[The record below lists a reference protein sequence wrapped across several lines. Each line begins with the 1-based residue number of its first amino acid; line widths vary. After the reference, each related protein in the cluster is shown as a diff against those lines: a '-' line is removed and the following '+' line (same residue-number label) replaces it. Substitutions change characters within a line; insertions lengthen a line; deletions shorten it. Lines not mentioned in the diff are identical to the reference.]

1 MSSRFEAQMTRPA
14 KIWLAVGA
22 GVVAAAAVVLVLTR
36 SSAPPK
42 AAPVAHARVYLN
54 TTACLLTNPAGV
66 SPGGPG
72 APVWAAME
80 KASVKTHVMVSYLPA
95 TGPAEVPGL
104 LNTLVERRC
113 GVIVATGTAPGRVVA
128 VAKANPH
135 QQFVLVVATGTAA
148 GSLAPNAQAVSAA
161 DAPARIDQII
171 RTLAASHSS

>member
-1 MSSRFEAQMTRPA
+1 MTRPA
-14 KIWLAVGA
+14 KIWLAAGA
-22 GVVAAAAVVLVLTR
+22 GAAVAVAVVLALTL
-36 SSAPPK
+36 SSGPPA
-42 AAPVAHARVYLN
+42 AAPAAHARVYLN

-95 TGPAEVPGL
+95 SGAAEVPGL

-113 GVIVATGTAPGRVVA
+113 GVIVATGTAPGRVAA

-135 QQFVLVVATGTAA
+135 QQFILVVESGAAA
-148 GSLAPNAQAVSAA
+148 GSLTPNAQAVSAA
-161 DAPARIDQII
+161 AAPARVDQVI
-171 RTLAASHSS
+171 RTLASAHSS